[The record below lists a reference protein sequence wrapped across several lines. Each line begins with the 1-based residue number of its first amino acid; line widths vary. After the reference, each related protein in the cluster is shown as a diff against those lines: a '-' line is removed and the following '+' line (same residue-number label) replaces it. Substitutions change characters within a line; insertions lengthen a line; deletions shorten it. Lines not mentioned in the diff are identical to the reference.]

1 MLNAVDGGETL
12 TMAGKTACRVAPWCD
27 LH

>member
-1 MLNAVDGGETL
+1 MVIGNQT
-12 TMAGKTACRVAPWCD
+12 GKTACRVAPWCD